1 MSSVQIFFDKKFA
14 KGKNLINATEH
25 DNSALND
32 SQHGDSFIFAKV
44 WLWYFVL
51 NLALFSLIIFYL
63 VV

>member
-32 SQHGDSFIFAKV
+32 SQHGDSFIFAEV
-44 WLWYFVL
+44 
-51 NLALFSLIIFYL
+51 
-63 VV
+63 